1 MSSVDGI
8 MVVGLTGQTGAGKRT
23 VSKIFAEHGFE
34 VINADLVARKV
45 VEVGKPCLA
54 EIAELFGSG
63 VINDDG
69 TLNRRALGQIVF
81 CNKTKL
87 ETLNSVIYPYLTAEI
102 LSMIQRFS
110 EEGRKLILLDAP
122 TLFESH
128 SDDFCDIIISVLAE
142 PEIRLKRITERD
154 GISEA
159 DAKNRMDSQLSSE
172 FFISRSDYIIEN
184 NHSIGKVTE
193 ISREVA
199 EKVID
204 YCQNHP
210 DII

>member
-8 MVVGLTGQTGAGKRT
+8 MVVGLTGQTGAGKST

-34 VINADLVARKV
+34 VINADQVARKV
-45 VEVGKPCLA
+45 VEVGQPCLA
-54 EIAELFGSG
+54 EIAELFGNQ
-63 VINDDG
+63 VINSDG
-69 TLNRRALGQIVF
+69 TLDRRALGRIVF

-87 ETLNSVIYPYLTAEI
+87 ETLNSVIYPYITAEI
-102 LSMIQRFS
+102 LRMIQQFS
-110 EEGRKLILLDAP
+110 DEGRKLILLDAP

-159 DAKNRMDSQLSSE
+159 DARNRMDSQLSAE

>member
-1 MSSVDGI
+1 MEDGKDAASATSN
-8 MVVGLTGQTGAGKRT
+8 L
-23 VSKIFAEHGFE
+23 
-34 VINADLVARKV
+34 
-45 VEVGKPCLA
+45 
-54 EIAELFGSG
+54 
-63 VINDDG
+63 NDD
-69 TLNRRALGQIVF
+69 
-81 CNKTKL
+81 
-87 ETLNSVIYPYLTAEI
+87 
-102 LSMIQRFS
+102 
-110 EEGRKLILLDAP
+110 EGRKLILLDAP

-159 DAKNRMDSQLSSE
+159 DAKNRMDSQLSAE

>member
-8 MVVGLTGQTGAGKRT
+8 MVVGLTGQTGAGKST

-34 VINADLVARKV
+34 VINADMVARKV

-54 EIAELFGSG
+54 EIAELFGSS

-69 TLNRRALGQIVF
+69 SLNRRALGQIVF

-87 ETLNSVIYPYLTAEI
+87 ETLNSVIYPYITAEI
-102 LSMIQRFS
+102 LDMIQRFS
-110 EEGRKLILLDAP
+110 KEGRKLILLDAP

>member
-8 MVVGLTGQTGAGKRT
+8 MVVGLTGQTGAGKST

-54 EIAELFGSG
+54 EIAELFGNQ
-63 VINDDG
+63 VINSDG
-69 TLNRRALGQIVF
+69 TLDRRALGRIVF

-87 ETLNSVIYPYLTAEI
+87 ETLNSVIYPYITAEI
-102 LSMIQRFS
+102 LRMIQQFS
-110 EEGRKLILLDAP
+110 DEGRKLILLDAP

-154 GISEA
+154 GISET
-159 DAKNRMDSQLSSE
+159 DARNRMDSQLSAE

-204 YCQNHP
+204 YFQNHP

>member
-1 MSSVDGI
+1 MLS
-8 MVVGLTGQTGAGKRT
+8 LT

-87 ETLNSVIYPYLTAEI
+87 ETLNSVIYPYITAEI
-102 LSMIQRFS
+102 LSMIQQFS

>member
-8 MVVGLTGQTGAGKRT
+8 MVVGLTGQTGAGKST

-45 VEVGKPCLA
+45 VEVGQPCLA
-54 EIAELFGSG
+54 EIAELFGNQ
-63 VINDDG
+63 VINSDG
-69 TLNRRALGQIVF
+69 TLDRRALGRIVF

-87 ETLNSVIYPYLTAEI
+87 ETLNSVIYPYITAEI
-102 LSMIQRFS
+102 LRMIQQFS
-110 EEGRKLILLDAP
+110 DEGRKLILLDAP

-154 GISEA
+154 GISET
-159 DAKNRMDSQLSSE
+159 DARNRMDSQLSAE

>member
-8 MVVGLTGQTGAGKRT
+8 MVVGLTGQTGAGKST

-34 VINADLVARKV
+34 VINADQVARKV
-45 VEVGKPCLA
+45 VEVGQPCLA
-54 EIAELFGSG
+54 EIAELFGNQ
-63 VINDDG
+63 VINSDG
-69 TLNRRALGQIVF
+69 TLDRRALGRIVF

-87 ETLNSVIYPYLTAEI
+87 ETLNSVIYPYITAEI
-102 LSMIQRFS
+102 LRMIQQFS
-110 EEGRKLILLDAP
+110 DEGRKLILLDAP

-154 GISEA
+154 GISET
-159 DAKNRMDSQLSSE
+159 DARNRMDSQLSAE